1 MSLFKKVKVV
11 SSNSLN
17 RGILTHDGRWTST
30 QGTQVGDVGQ
40 VNQGARSPCQKGVTV
55 NSAPNGAG
63 KRKKWEHGHTEGE
76 ARAGY
81 QTEEGRFPTEAPF
94 TPRPPPP
101 GSSITGF

>member
-1 MSLFKKVKVV
+1 MADGLLHRVPKWATLARLTRELGLLA
-11 SSNSLN
+11 SN
-17 RGILTHDGRWTST
+17 
-30 QGTQVGDVGQ
+30 
-40 VNQGARSPCQKGVTV
+40 GVTV

-63 KRKKWEHGHTEGE
+63 KRKKREHGHTEGE

-101 GSSITGF
+101 DSSITGF